1 VLPLHTTVSPSG
13 DAAAPTGSRG
23 PIRALLLTSLLLA
36 AVAAVVGGAPSLLW
50 FALAVSALGVAAVLG
65 LGSPAAGTALQQTP
79 PAETLPADADD
90 VAIRLRDLH
99 RDYVEQVNLVLAE
112 DRQDLVAELS
122 DAYMDQALALITAD
136 ARAAH

>member
-13 DAAAPTGSRG
+13 DAATPAGSRG
-23 PIRALLLTSLLLA
+23 PIRSLLLLSLLLA
-36 AVAAVVGGAPSLLW
+36 TVAAVVGGAPSLLW
-50 FALAVSALGVAAVLG
+50 FAFAVSALGVAAVLG
-65 LGSPAAGTALQQTP
+65 LGTRTPRTSPQQTP
-79 PAETLPADADD
+79 PAETLPAGEDD

-112 DRQDLVAELS
+112 DRPDLVAELS

-136 ARAAH
+136 AGARH